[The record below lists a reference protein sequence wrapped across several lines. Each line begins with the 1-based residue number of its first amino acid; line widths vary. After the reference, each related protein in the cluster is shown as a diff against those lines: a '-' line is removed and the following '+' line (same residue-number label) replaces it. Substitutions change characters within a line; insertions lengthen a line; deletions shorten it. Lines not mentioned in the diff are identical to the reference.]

1 MSDSSVSWTR
11 QLQLWVYKSPTSTK
25 DELPTID
32 LSQFRVTFSTFQN
45 DQSSPNHAVIRV
57 YNLKPSTVA
66 AIKGEYGAVRLSAGY
81 VNQNYS
87 TIFSGTIKQ
96 FHIGRINATDSYL
109 DMYCADGDIPY
120 IHGVVYSSIPKGA
133 NNLQQQLNN
142 LAKSMPALSVPAP
155 LINTNTPL
163 FVAMP
168 RGKVQWGMAA
178 AGMDDFAKTLGTG
191 NGGAS
196 WSIQNGQV
204 QILDAGKYIKSRII
218 DINVRTGMIGTPEQT
233 DQGIKVKTLLN
244 SSYRVGT
251 LVNINNK
258 DINQTAYSNG
268 TKAATNPTQ
277 YSGIQNLAPVD
288 ADGQYYIAVVEHS
301 GDTRGEEWY
310 SELICLAMNAG
321 VVTANSTSGAN
332 TIPSS

>member
-1 MSDSSVSWTR
+1 MTASSVSWTR
-11 QLQLWVYKSPTSTK
+11 QLQLLVYKSPTSTQN
-25 DELPTID
+25 EVPTID

-45 DQSSPNHAVIRV
+45 DQSSPNHAIIRV
-57 YNLKPSTVA
+57 FNLKYDTVA
-66 AIKGEYGAVRLSAGY
+66 AITGEYGVVRLSAGY

-120 IHGVVYSSIPKGA
+120 IQGVVYASIPKGST
-133 NNLQQQLNN
+133 LQQQLNN
-142 LAKSMPALSVPAP
+142 LAKSMPMLDVPTPLIDTKAP
-155 LINTNTPL
+155 LN
-163 FVAMP
+163 VAMP
-168 RGKVQWGMAA
+168 RGKVQWGMSAA
-178 AGMDDFAKTLGTG
+178 RMDDFAKTLGTG

-196 WSIQNGQV
+196 WSIQNGRV
-204 QILDAGKYIKSRII
+204 QILDAGKYIKGLVV
-218 DINVRTGMIGTPEQT
+218 DINVRTGLIGTPEQT

-251 LVNINNK
+251 LVNINNG

-268 TKAATNPTQ
+268 TKAAVNPTQ
-277 YSGIQNLAPVD
+277 YSGIQNLAPVV

-301 GDTRGEEWY
+301 GDTRGDDWY
-310 SELICLAMNAG
+310 SELICLAMTAG
-321 VVTANSTSGAN
+321 VVTANSTNGAN
-332 TIPSS
+332 TIPK